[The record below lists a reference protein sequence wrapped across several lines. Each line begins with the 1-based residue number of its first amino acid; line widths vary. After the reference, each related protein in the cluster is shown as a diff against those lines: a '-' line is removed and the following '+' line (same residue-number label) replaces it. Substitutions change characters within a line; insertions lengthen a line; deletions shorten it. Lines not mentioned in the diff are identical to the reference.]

1 MKALQ
6 IYIVE
11 DEPLIVSTIETA
23 LLKQGFKIVGDA
35 SDAISALKDIKSL
48 QPDLILI
55 DIQLEG
61 NQDGID
67 LALDLDRVQLPYVF
81 LSSQTDP
88 DTIERVKYT
97 NPLGYIVKPF
107 TENGLRT
114 NIELAWHKY
123 IDSEPQFLTVKHE
136 GRLHRINQNAI
147 QYLKAFDNYCYI
159 VTNTETFLVPH
170 TLKYISEQ
178 IESDNFVKSHRSYV
192 VNLKHVQSVNKNSL
206 SFENEN
212 IPISASQKS
221 LVITKLKSM

>member
-1 MKALQ
+1 MC
-6 IYIVE
+6 IR
-11 DEPLIVSTIETA
+11 DSIETA

>member
-35 SDAISALKDIKSL
+35 SNAISALKDIKSL

-67 LALDLDRVQLPYVF
+67 LALDLDKVQLPYVF

-212 IPISASQKS
+212 IPLSASQKS

>member
-1 MKALQ
+1 MEALQ

-192 VNLKHVQSVNKNSL
+192 VNLKHVLSVNKNSL

-212 IPISASQKS
+212 IPLSASQKS